1 MKNGYLLLFF
11 CLKKLTHLLF
21 HRHWNEYV
29 CFFGKNEYVCFFFG
43 KNEYV
48 CLVFEENECQ
58 KDKTWNLEFMIHCKI
73 ITESIFDFV
82 SKKKV

>member
-1 MKNGYLLLFF
+1 M
-11 CLKKLTHLLF
+11 
-21 HRHWNEYV
+21 YV
-29 CFFGKNEYVCFFFG
+29 YFFG

-58 KDKTWNLEFMIHCKI
+58 KDKTSNLEFMIHCKI

-82 SKKKV
+82 RKKKV